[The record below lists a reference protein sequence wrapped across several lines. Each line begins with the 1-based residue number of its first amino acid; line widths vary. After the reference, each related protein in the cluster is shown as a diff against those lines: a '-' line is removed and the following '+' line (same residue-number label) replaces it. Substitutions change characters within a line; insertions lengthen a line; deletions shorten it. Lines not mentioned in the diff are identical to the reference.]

1 MHGIT
6 EVADGG
12 ICGVRGV
19 GWGGVCQLVLN

>member
-1 MHGIT
+1 MHEIT

-19 GWGGVCQLVLN
+19 GWGGTCQFVLN